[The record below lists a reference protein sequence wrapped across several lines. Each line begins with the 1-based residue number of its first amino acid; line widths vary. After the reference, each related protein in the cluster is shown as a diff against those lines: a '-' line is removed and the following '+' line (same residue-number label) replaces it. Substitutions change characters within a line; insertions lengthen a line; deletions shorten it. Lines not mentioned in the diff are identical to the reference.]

1 VFLPLGHENMQS
13 RRWPIITIGLIAL
26 NIVAFLGTHWTMEQ
40 QDPQVA
46 AVRAHVLMLAAMHP
60 EVTLPD
66 NVKDFVETYK
76 QKHPG
81 IWKQVANP
89 NREVEDAWDAK
100 MRLMEEPQQ
109 FQREMDSLAL
119 QFQNEAEASVVGQYA
134 FTPAHP
140 QAISF
145 LSANFLH
152 AGWLHLIGNMWFLWL
167 AGLILEDTWGRAV
180 YIIFYLVAG
189 AFALEVHAFA
199 NPDSMV
205 PTIGASGAVA
215 ALMGAFLVRFPKT
228 KVQMLWM
235 GGLLR
240 FYRAKKFTAY
250 AYWLLPIW
258 LLMEVFSGALFGQG
272 SSVAHWAH
280 VGGFVFGMCVAV
292 GLRYSG
298 LEQRT
303 TEAVEAADSSWKAD
317 PGIEQAAEFMEQ
329 GKLDDALSALQSTI
343 AAKPDS
349 LDAYTLLQ
357 QIYWRKNNLP
367 AYHDAMV
374 KVCQLQ
380 IKAQE
385 PELAW
390 SSYGEYTNSGGDA
403 MPAATL
409 LELCRIAENR
419 QEFSTAVA
427 EYEKL
432 AAKYPS
438 ERPGLLALI
447 AAGRISLKKLNRPND
462 ALKFYKGAA
471 SSSVPHLDWEANI
484 QNGIQEATKALS
496 GEPIPQLQTR

>member
-26 NIVAFLGTHWTMEQ
+26 NIVAFLGTHWSIEQ
-40 QDPQVA
+40 QDPQAA
-46 AVRAHVLMLAAMHP
+46 AVRAHVLMLAALHP
-60 EVTLPD
+60 DIVLPD
-66 NVKDFVETYK
+66 NVKDFVNTYK

-81 IWKQVANP
+81 LWKQASDP
-89 NREVEDAWDAK
+89 NRELEDAWDVK
-100 MRLMEEPQQ
+100 MRMMEEPKQW
-109 FQREMDSLAL
+109 QREMDSLAL
-119 QFQNEAEASVVGQYA
+119 QFKEQTEESTVGKYA

-140 QAISF
+140 RAITY
-145 LSANFLH
+145 LTANFLH

-180 YIIFYLVAG
+180 YLVFYLLAG
-189 AFALEVHAFA
+189 AFALQVHAWV

-228 KVQMLWM
+228 KVQMVWI

-240 FYRAKKFTAY
+240 FYQARKFSAF

-280 VGGFVFGMCVAV
+280 VGGFAFGMCVAL

-303 TEAVEAADSSWKAD
+303 TDAVEAKTTWQAD
-317 PGIEQAAEFMEQ
+317 PGIAHAAESMEQ
-329 GKLDDALSALQSTI
+329 GKLDDALSALQSAI

-357 QIYWRKNNLP
+357 QVYWRKNNLP
-367 AYHDAMV
+367 AYQDAMI

-390 SSYGEYTNSGGDA
+390 QSYEEYTNSGGDA

-409 LELCRIAENR
+409 LEICRIAENR
-419 QEFSTAVA
+419 QDFTTASA

-432 AAKYPS
+432 AAKHPS
-438 ERPGLLALI
+438 DRSGLLALI
-447 AAGRISLKKLNRPND
+447 AAGRISLKKLNKPED
-462 ALKFYKGAA
+462 ALKFYNRAA
-471 SSSVPHLDWEANI
+471 SSPVPHLDWDANI
-484 QNGIQEATKALS
+484 QNGIQDASKALV
-496 GEPIPQLQTR
+496 GQQVPELQKR

>member
-1 VFLPLGHENMQS
+1 
-13 RRWPIITIGLIAL
+13 
-26 NIVAFLGTHWTMEQ
+26 
-40 QDPQVA
+40 
-46 AVRAHVLMLAAMHP
+46 
-60 EVTLPD
+60 
-66 NVKDFVETYK
+66 
-76 QKHPG
+76 
-81 IWKQVANP
+81 
-89 NREVEDAWDAK
+89 
-100 MRLMEEPQQ
+100 
-109 FQREMDSLAL
+109 
-119 QFQNEAEASVVGQYA
+119 
-134 FTPAHP
+134 
-140 QAISF
+140 
-145 LSANFLH
+145 
-152 AGWLHLIGNMWFLWL
+152 
-167 AGLILEDTWGRAV
+167 
-180 YIIFYLVAG
+180 
-189 AFALEVHAFA
+189 
-199 NPDSMV
+199 
-205 PTIGASGAVA
+205 
-215 ALMGAFLVRFPKT
+215 
-228 KVQMLWM
+228 
-235 GGLLR
+235 
-240 FYRAKKFTAY
+240 
-250 AYWLLPIW
+250 
-258 LLMEVFSGALFGQG
+258 MEVFSGALFGQG

-280 VGGFVFGMCVAV
+280 VGGFVFGMCIAL

-298 LEQRT
+298 LEQHT
-303 TEAVEAADSSWKAD
+303 TNAIESADSSWKAD
-317 PGIEQAAEFMEQ
+317 PGIEQAAEFMDQ

-447 AAGRISLKKLNRPND
+447 AAGRISLKKLNRPSD
-462 ALKFYKGAA
+462 ALKFYKSAA
-471 SSSVPHLDWEANI
+471 SSSVPHLDWDVNI

-496 GEPIPQLQTR
+496 GDAVPQLQSR

>member
-1 VFLPLGHENMQS
+1 MQS

-119 QFQNEAEASVVGQYA
+119 QFQNETEASVVGQYA

-199 NPDSMV
+199 NPDSAAPSAV
-205 PTIGASGAVA
+205 RGCGFRFNPTDASA
-215 ALMGAFLVRFPKT
+215 
-228 KVQMLWM
+228 
-235 GGLLR
+235 
-240 FYRAKKFTAY
+240 
-250 AYWLLPIW
+250 
-258 LLMEVFSGALFGQG
+258 
-272 SSVAHWAH
+272 
-280 VGGFVFGMCVAV
+280 
-292 GLRYSG
+292 
-298 LEQRT
+298 RT
-303 TEAVEAADSSWKAD
+303 TLSSYPASFSLCIHS
-317 PGIEQAAEFMEQ
+317 G
-329 GKLDDALSALQSTI
+329 SASI
-343 AAKPDS
+343 
-349 LDAYTLLQ
+349 
-357 QIYWRKNNLP
+357 LP
-367 AYHDAMV
+367 AF
-374 KVCQLQ
+374 C
-380 IKAQE
+380 
-385 PELAW
+385 
-390 SSYGEYTNSGGDA
+390 
-403 MPAATL
+403 PATTCANL
-409 LELCRIAENR
+409 NP
-419 QEFSTAVA
+419 EFSC
-427 EYEKL
+427 
-432 AAKYPS
+432 
-438 ERPGLLALI
+438 GI
-447 AAGRISLKKLNRPND
+447 IS
-462 ALKFYKGAA
+462 A
-471 SSSVPHLDWEANI
+471 
-484 QNGIQEATKALS
+484 
-496 GEPIPQLQTR
+496 

>member
-1 VFLPLGHENMQS
+1 MFLPLGHENMQS

-40 QDPQVA
+40 QDPKVA
-46 AVRAHVLMLAAMHP
+46 TVKAHILMLAAMHP
-60 EVTLPD
+60 DVTLPD
-66 NVKDFVETYK
+66 NVKDFVTTYK

-81 IWKQVANP
+81 LWRQAANP
-89 NREVEDAWDAK
+89 NRELEDAWDVK
-100 MRLMEEPQQ
+100 LRMMEDPKQW
-109 FQREMDSLAL
+109 QREMDSLAR
-119 QFQNEAEASVVGQYA
+119 QFQDQAEESTVGKYA

-140 QAISF
+140 QPVYY
-145 LSANFLH
+145 LTANFLH

-180 YIIFYLVAG
+180 YLVFYLLAG
-189 AFALEVHAFA
+189 AFALQVHAWV

-228 KVQMLWM
+228 KVQMVWM
-235 GGLLR
+235 GSILR
-240 FYRAKKFTAY
+240 FYRARKFTAY

-303 TEAVEAADSSWKAD
+303 TDAVEANTTWQAD
-317 PGIEQAAEFMEQ
+317 PGIAQAAESMEQ
-329 GKLDDALSALQSTI
+329 GKLDDALSALQSAI
-343 AAKPDS
+343 SAKPDS
-349 LDAYTLLQ
+349 LDAYSLLQ
-357 QIYWRKNNLP
+357 QVYWRKNNLP
-367 AYHDAMV
+367 AYQDAMI

-390 SSYGEYTNSGGDA
+390 QSYEEYTNSGGDS
-403 MPAATL
+403 MPPATS
-409 LELCRIAENR
+409 LELCRIAENG
-419 QEFSTAVA
+419 QDFPTAAA

-432 AAKYPS
+432 AAKHPS
-438 ERPGLLALI
+438 DRSGLLALI
-447 AAGRISLKKLNRPND
+447 AAGRINLKKLHKPEA
-462 ALKFYKGAA
+462 ALKFYKRAA
-471 SSSVPHLDWEANI
+471 SSPVPHLDWDTNI
-484 QNGIQEATKALS
+484 QNGIQESTKILGS
-496 GEPIPQLQTR
+496 QQVPELQKR

>member
-13 RRWPIITIGLIAL
+13 RRWPIVTIGLIAL
-26 NIVAFLGTHWTMEQ
+26 NVLAFLGTHWTIEQ
-40 QDPQVA
+40 QDPQAA
-46 AVRAHVLMLAAMHP
+46 AVKTHILMMAAMHP
-60 EVTLPD
+60 EVTVPA
-66 NVKDFVETYK
+66 NVKIFVDTYK
-76 QKHPG
+76 QQHPG
-81 IWKQVANP
+81 IWKQAADP

-119 QFQNEAEASVVGQYA
+119 QFQNETDESLVGKYA
-134 FTPAHP
+134 FVPAHP
-140 QAISF
+140 QPISF

-189 AFALEVHAFA
+189 AFALEIHAFS

-228 KVQMLWM
+228 KVQMLWI

-280 VGGFVFGMCVAV
+280 VGGFVFGMCVAL

-298 LEQRT
+298 LEQHT
-303 TEAVEAADSSWKAD
+303 TNAVESADTSWQGD
-317 PGIEQAAEFMEQ
+317 PAVAQAAESMEQ
-329 GKLDDALSALQSTI
+329 GKLDDALSTLKAAI

-357 QIYWRKNNLP
+357 QIYWRKNDLP
-367 AYHDAMV
+367 GYHNAMI

-380 IKAQE
+380 IKAQD
-385 PELAW
+385 PDLAW
-390 SSYGEYTNSGGDA
+390 RSYEEYTNSGGDD

-409 LELCRIAENR
+409 LELCRIVENR
-419 QEFSTAVA
+419 QEFSVAVV

-432 AAKYPS
+432 ATKYPAD
-438 ERPGLLALI
+438 RAGLLALI
-447 AAGRISLKKLNRPND
+447 AAGRISLKKLNKPND
-462 ALKFYKGAA
+462 ALKFYKRAA
-471 SSSVPHLDWEANI
+471 SSPVPHLDWDANI
-484 QNGIQEATKALS
+484 QTGIQEATKVLTA
-496 GEPIPQLQTR
+496 EPAYSYK

>member
-1 VFLPLGHENMQS
+1 MFLPLGHENMQS

-26 NIVAFLGTHWTMEQ
+26 NILAFLGTHWTIDK
-40 QDPQVA
+40 QDPPAA
-46 AVRAHVLMLAAMHP
+46 AVKAHILMLAAMHP
-60 EVTLPD
+60 EVTVPD
-66 NVKDFVETYK
+66 NVKNFVDAYK

-81 IWKQVANP
+81 IWKQASDP
-89 NREVEDAWDAK
+89 NREVEDGWDAK

-109 FQREMDSLAL
+109 FQREMDSLAA
-119 QFQNEAEASVVGQYA
+119 QFQNENEESLVGKYA

-140 QAISF
+140 QAISL

-152 AGWLHLIGNMWFLWL
+152 TGWLHLIGNMWFLWL

-180 YIIFYLVAG
+180 YLIFYLVAG
-189 AFALEVHAFA
+189 AFALEVHALM
-199 NPDSMV
+199 NPDSLV

-228 KVQMLWM
+228 KVQMLWI

-240 FYRAKKFTAY
+240 FYRARKFTAY

-280 VGGFVFGMCVAV
+280 VGGFAFGMCVAV

-298 LEQRT
+298 LEQHT
-303 TEAVEAADSSWKAD
+303 TNAVEADTTWKAE
-317 PGIEQAAEFMEQ
+317 PGIAEAAESMDK
-329 GKLDDALSALQSTI
+329 GKLDDALSALQSAI

-349 LDAYTLLQ
+349 LDAYSLLQ
-357 QIYWRKNNLP
+357 QVYWRKNNIP
-367 AYHDAMV
+367 AYQDAMI

-385 PELAW
+385 SDLAW
-390 SSYGEYTNSGGDA
+390 QSYEEYTNSGGDA
-403 MPAATL
+403 VPPATW
-409 LELCRIAENR
+409 LELCRVAENR

-427 EYEKL
+427 EYEQL
-432 AAKYPS
+432 ALKHPTDRA
-438 ERPGLLALI
+438 GLLALI
-447 AAGRISLKKLNRPND
+447 AAGRISLKRLNKPED
-462 ALKFYKGAA
+462 ALKFYKRAA
-471 SSSVPHLDWEANI
+471 SSSVPHLDWDANI
-484 QNGIQEATKALS
+484 QNGIQDATKALTS
-496 GEPIPQLQTR
+496 QAVPQLQKM